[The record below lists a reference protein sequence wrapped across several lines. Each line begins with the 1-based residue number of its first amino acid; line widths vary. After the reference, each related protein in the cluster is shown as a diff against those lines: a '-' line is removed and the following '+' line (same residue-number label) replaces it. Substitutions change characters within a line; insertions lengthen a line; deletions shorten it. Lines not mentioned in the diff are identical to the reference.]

1 MTVTYR
7 VEAHDG
13 NSWAFGVRVNPNSRV
28 PEFCSLSSAESFD
41 TRGDAFAL
49 LDLALIACGGTLR
62 VVRLRDHGGLIE
74 VEAVPIA

>member
-13 NSWAFGVRVNPNSRV
+13 NSWGFGIRMNPNSRV
-28 PEFCSLSSAESFD
+28 PEFCSLSSADRFD
-41 TRGDAFAL
+41 TRAGAFELGDRASL
-49 LDLALIACGGTLR
+49 VCGGTLR

-74 VEAVPIA
+74 VEAV